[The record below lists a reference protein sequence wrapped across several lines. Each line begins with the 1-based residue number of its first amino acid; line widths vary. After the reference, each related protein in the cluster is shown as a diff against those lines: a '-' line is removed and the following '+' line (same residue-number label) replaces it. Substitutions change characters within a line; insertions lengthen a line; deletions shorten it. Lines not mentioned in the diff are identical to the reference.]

1 MRLPARSVS
10 QSVFGM
16 ADFPVS
22 PSEIRVALSR
32 LSRGGAAL
40 KAGKTVLVLTL
51 LVVVAAAVPAAA
63 RGAVSCHNINA
74 KGIGQDLGGG
84 QTTAQIIGG
93 GLLQGTTRASF
104 VITGFSGTVASFEG
118 TIVLT
123 VNNATLTAHVSGTL
137 DVATGEFQATTSS
150 ISGTGK
156 LAGATGRLSFS
167 GVENL
172 STGSFTEDVTGD
184 ICADLS
190 P

>member
-1 MRLPARSVS
+1 M
-10 QSVFGM
+10 
-16 ADFPVS
+16 
-22 PSEIRVALSR
+22 
-32 LSRGGAAL
+32 

-51 LVVVAAAVPAAA
+51 LVVAAAAAPAAA
-63 RGAVSCHNINA
+63 RGAVSCHTINA
-74 KGIGQDLGGG
+74 KGVGQDLGGG

-93 GLLQGTTRASF
+93 GLLHGTTQASF
-104 VITGFSGTVASFEG
+104 VITGFAGTVASFDG
-118 TIVLT
+118 TIVFT

-156 LAGATGRLSFS
+156 LAGATGSLSFS
-167 GVENL
+167 GVEDL
-172 STGSFTEDVTGD
+172 STGTFTEDVTGE